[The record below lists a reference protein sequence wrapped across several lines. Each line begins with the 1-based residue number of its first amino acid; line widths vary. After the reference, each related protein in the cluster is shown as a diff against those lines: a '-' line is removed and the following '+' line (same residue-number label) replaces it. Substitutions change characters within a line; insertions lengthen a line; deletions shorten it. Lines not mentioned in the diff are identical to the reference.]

1 MSVFNDSKR
10 VSTAIESILTQ
21 SHTNYEFLI
30 MDDCSTDETYKI
42 CSEYEKKY
50 DQIKLF
56 RNSKNIG
63 LTKSLNIL
71 CKEAQYEY
79 IARQDSDDYSRPER
93 FTQQLNF
100 IKKNN
105 LDICLTR
112 ATLNDT
118 QRKRPTLSYLFTPK
132 LVVRFKNPFIHG
144 TLMIK
149 KTTLINLGFYNENYK
164 YAQDYK
170 LFSDAIKKRYKIK
183 TLHKTLYNL
192 NTKNNISS
200 KYKKEQKYY
209 AECVKNEVSP

>member
-10 VSTAIESILTQ
+10 VATAIESILNQT
-21 SHTNYEFLI
+21 HTNYEFLI
-30 MDDCSTDETYKI
+30 MDDCSTDETYEI
-42 CSEYEKKY
+42 CSHYEKEY
-50 DQIKLF
+50 DQVKLF
-56 RNSKNIG
+56 RNKNNIG

-71 CKEAQYEY
+71 CKKAQFEY
-79 IARQDSDDYSRPER
+79 IARQDSDDFSRPER
-93 FTQQLNF
+93 FKQQLNF
-100 IKKNN
+100 IDKNN

-112 ATLNDT
+112 ATLNNS

-132 LVVRFKNPFIHG
+132 LLVRFKNPFIHG

-149 KTTLINLGFYNENYK
+149 KTVLTDLGFYDENYK

-170 LFSDAIKKRYKIK
+170 LFYDAVKNKCRIK
-183 TLHKTLYNL
+183 TLNKTLYNL

-209 AECVKNEVSP
+209 AECVKKELLP